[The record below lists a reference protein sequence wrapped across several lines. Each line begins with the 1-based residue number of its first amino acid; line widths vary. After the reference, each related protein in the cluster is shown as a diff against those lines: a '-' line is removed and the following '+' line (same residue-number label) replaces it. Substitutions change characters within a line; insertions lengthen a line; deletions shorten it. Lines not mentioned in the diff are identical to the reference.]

1 MKLSTRIAFLLMFV
15 PLMASAQYKD
25 LDAALSNLKRGF
37 SSGDAQAILSGIPD
51 GQQVMLQFPGL
62 TDQTGFFGRD
72 QASYLLDGV
81 FNKAH
86 PSGFEQL
93 NARKN
98 SAEGQYEL
106 TASWTIQVGGKAEA
120 RELYITLRNKSDHW
134 SIASIRSASK

>member
-1 MKLSTRIAFLLMFV
+1 MKIWTKMAFVLLFV
-15 PLMASAQYKD
+15 PLVASAQFKD
-25 LDAALSNLKRGF
+25 LDTAMSSLNQGF
-37 SSGDAQAILSGIPD
+37 GSGQVQAIVAGIGD
-51 GQQVMLQFPGL
+51 GEQVMLQFPGL

-98 SAEGQYEL
+98 SAEGQYEI

-120 RELYITLRNKSDHW
+120 RELYITLRSKSDHW